1 MDIQHISSYG
11 LILEPKT
18 QFYNMYRK
26 GLLKL
31 PNEDLGADMYQL
43 LMSKIEQSPF
53 HQYEISNFALDDHES
68 EHNKVYWFNE
78 EYYGFGAGASG
89 YVDGVRYTNINQ

>member
-1 MDIQHISSYG
+1 
-11 LILEPKT
+11 
-18 QFYNMYRK
+18 MYRK

-53 HQYEISNFALDDHES
+53 HQYEISNFALDGHES
-68 EHNKVYWFNE
+68 EHNKGLLV
-78 EYYGFGAGASG
+78 
-89 YVDGVRYTNINQ
+89 